1 MMTIETVLEQ
11 VTVGRGELEHW
22 IERRWV
28 LPAEREGAYL
38 FDAADVARVR
48 LIVELRHELSIDDEA
63 IPVVLSLLDQIY
75 ALRGALKELGAAV
88 NTLPEPLRE
97 SVKARLHGATDDL

>member
-11 VTVGRGELEHW
+11 VTIGRGELEYCIARQW
-22 IERRWV
+22 I
-28 LPAEREGAYL
+28 LPTARDDTYF

-48 LIVELRHELSIDDEA
+48 LIAELRQEMSIDDEA
-63 IPVVLSLLDQIY
+63 MPVVLSLLDQIY

-88 NTLPEPLRE
+88 NELPVPLRE
-97 SVKARLHGATDDL
+97 SIKARLNDLTDEM

>member
-11 VTVGRGELEHW
+11 VAVGRDELEYW

-28 LPAEREGAYL
+28 LPAEREGGHL

-48 LIVELRHELSIDDEA
+48 LITELRHELSIDDEA

-97 SVKARLHGATDDL
+97 SIKARLH